1 MDSFFLNNSLFV
13 DEKVTIMRN
22 EYKIYD
28 SQGVQ
33 IGVCKEKRS
42 IASMAL
48 SMLASK
54 DVMPFRLEL
63 SDARGNVIATLSKGV
78 TLFMSTLKMHD
89 ARGVHISTVKQK
101 FGLTPRF
108 EIMGVNGNKLGEI
121 KGDFLAWD
129 FVIYDGNG
137 NNIGAINKKMG
148 SLVREMFT
156 TADKYNVFVSPD
168 LNDEVLRQTILTIAS
183 GLDMIFKENNK

>member
-101 FGLTPRF
+101 FGLKPRF